1 MPTGEPKLP
10 KNAADTFKKQC
21 GVLVRDHVPISVR
34 EWNKRKG
41 AADSD
46 YVAERYKDNL
56 WNDLMSHFNLPECE
70 NEDAADKLR
79 AKVKQWTLKKMAELF
94 RSWKKKLWK
103 NYLKTK
109 KVPVF
114 EGYLA
119 KQANHWKAF
128 QEYKESEDA
137 QALSEKNK
145 INADKKKYH
154 HKLGPGGYE
163 TAIPKWDKKEQDLL
177 AKGIVPEP
185 LRDEWELRARN
196 WFLAHG
202 GSYDE
207 ETGDLICSDGLRIP
221 RENWK
226 RIVKEIK
233 EGQRKFTAD
242 RDKDLLTLVLGNDEH
257 GGRTRGFG
265 PSYPWWLG
273 FARDQ
278 DTYRSRERAKKR
290 QQDEENDKF
299 NQLLARINEQQ
310 KQIDELRGVA
320 RQEDPALDITGAPSK
335 RKSSVAESEAPPD
348 DARRMIEGGPG
359 YPVDGIKESTSCELH
374 QKFKN
379 ISMKVAVGQALPSG
393 PDARWHGRE
402 IPAGFAKVGV
412 DEIMTGFNDMELD
425 IAGPEDERTL
435 GEVLG
440 GVILW
445 DKNYIK
451 LPGSAPRTT
460 PPPSRR
466 RSPTPPLPP
475 SPPHDVGQH
484 NTSPSRSPPPDLG
497 RPSPPP
503 PAPDTKRKHSSK
515 NALPMISKRRS
526 PPKRKLSPL
535 PKVPHANLPI
545 RPYDRTPEEN
555 ARIAKEHHDAQ
566 MKKKEPEPRPEYTEK
581 QIAFA
586 KYFTTLPSQ
595 YDLHHK
601 PDDYTRTLQKEV
613 KKSRSRASASGSKS
627 SSTTSKKKS
636 DVPQLGQQAK
646 QSIPPLKVLTENVP
660 PPVQGQAFE
669 RAKELADEC
678 GISVEDLLA
687 SQDDRIPKAVVA
699 PKPQF
704 VMGEP
709 LVSKDDLP
717 TNMRYLHKWYLSE
730 SKNGRTM
737 IVLSVPREYY
747 GRPEEIHIDF
757 DELFQM
763 YNGDAL
769 DKSLMSCYCL

>member
-1 MPTGEPKLP
+1 MDPHIRNLEEEEILEDIIKDGPDVEPAESPSLYLNQDVGMEVERHEDEADGAGDRSNDGEGDSSTDGEAGEEEKSGEASTSRKTTKRGLTRKLDARTHYTFEVIFPTAEPKLP

-21 GVLVRDHVPISVR
+21 GVLIRDHVPISVR

-41 AADSD
+41 AADTD

-56 WNDLMSHFNLPECE
+56 WNDLMSHFNLPE
-70 NEDAADKLR
+70 
-79 AKVKQWTLKKMAELF
+79 
-94 RSWKKKLWK
+94 
-103 NYLKTK
+103 
-109 KVPVF
+109 
-114 EGYLA
+114 
-119 KQANHWKAF
+119 
-128 QEYKESEDA
+128 
-137 QALSEKNK
+137 
-145 INADKKKYH
+145 
-154 HKLGPGGYE
+154 YE
-163 TAIPKWDKKEQDLL
+163 T
-177 AKGIVPEP
+177 
-185 LRDEWELRARN
+185 
-196 WFLAHG
+196 
-202 GSYDE
+202 
-207 ETGDLICSDGLRIP
+207 TGDLICNDNLRIT

-233 EGQRKFTAD
+233 EGRRKFTAY
-242 RDKDLLTLVLGNDEH
+242 REKDLLTLVLGNDEH

-310 KQIDELRGVA
+310 KQIDELRGVP
-320 RQEDPALDITGAPSK
+320 RQEDPAVDITGAPSK
-335 RKSSVAESEAPPD
+335 RKSTVAESKAPPD
-348 DARRMIEGGPG
+348 DERRMIEGGPG

-393 PDARWHGRE
+393 PDARRHGRE

-497 RPSPPP
+497 RPSSPP
-503 PAPDTKRKHSSK
+503 PAHDTKQKRASK
-515 NALPMISKRRS
+515 NTSSMISK
-526 PPKRKLSPL
+526 
-535 PKVPHANLPI
+535 
-545 RPYDRTPEEN
+545 
-555 ARIAKEHHDAQ
+555 
-566 MKKKEPEPRPEYTEK
+566 
-581 QIAFA
+581 
-586 KYFTTLPSQ
+586 
-595 YDLHHK
+595 
-601 PDDYTRTLQKEV
+601 
-613 KKSRSRASASGSKS
+613 
-627 SSTTSKKKS
+627 
-636 DVPQLGQQAK
+636 
-646 QSIPPLKVLTENVP
+646 
-660 PPVQGQAFE
+660 
-669 RAKELADEC
+669 
-678 GISVEDLLA
+678 
-687 SQDDRIPKAVVA
+687 
-699 PKPQF
+699 
-704 VMGEP
+704 
-709 LVSKDDLP
+709 
-717 TNMRYLHKWYLSE
+717 
-730 SKNGRTM
+730 
-737 IVLSVPREYY
+737 
-747 GRPEEIHIDF
+747 
-757 DELFQM
+757 
-763 YNGDAL
+763 
-769 DKSLMSCYCL
+769 